1 MFEIYKTYSKVKDV
15 FVKPK
20 MKFHFGRWYMLPG
33 LPVWRRGPEICLDRY
48 GRNSYTPNNS
58 SYICVGKKGDVI
70 DGKELKYDRY
80 KTSFHK
86 LPKGTEYG
94 AWTRP
99 IRQKLRKMGLGWIK
113 PRFFLPIWFTV
124 DCFCYD
130 VIYKW
135 KYDEIR
141 YEYPPQFT
149 IVLFGLAITVQLIPD
164 PVDDTDCPDHYWES
178 LLSYL
183 YQEECDK
190 DIKKTLSY
198 CGQWTQHTPEGE
210 KKYFQLKKG
219 HLQEKYHKE
228 YDEAI
233 KEYKEREICS
243 F

>member
-183 YQEECDK
+183 HNKIPLSGFFQSSRSPPGASFYLHCSSIHLLLSEYPLHAISGIPIILPSK
-190 DIKKTLSY
+190 DINGKL
-198 CGQWTQHTPEGE
+198 
-210 KKYFQLKKG
+210 
-219 HLQEKYHKE
+219 
-228 YDEAI
+228 
-233 KEYKEREICS
+233 
-243 F
+243 